1 MLNSIIIQGR
11 LTKAPELRH
20 TQSNT
25 AVCSFTLAVERDRKD
40 ADGSRK
46 ADFIDCVAWG
56 KTAEFVSQWF
66 GKGQLAIA
74 RGRLEGR
81 DWEDKQGNKRRSW
94 EVICEAVNFCGG
106 AEKRGRPED
115 ISAEPG
121 FDLPS
126 GGDFEELGDDDDPP
140 F

>member
-1 MLNSIIIQGR
+1 MVNCIIIQGR

-20 TQSNT
+20 TQNNT

-56 KTAEFVSQWF
+56 KTGEFVSQWF
-66 GKGQLAIA
+66 EKGQLAIA

-94 EVICEAVNFCGG
+94 EVICDAVNFCGS
-106 AEKRGRPED
+106 AEKHKPED
-115 ISAEPG
+115 VGAN
-121 FDLPS
+121 
-126 GGDFEELGDDDDPP
+126 DFTELGDDDDPP